1 MAIALKLTRGS
12 FRFAPVGPGY
22 SCNARQRVAKLPS
35 VAFGVIFAIALS
47 AALVG
52 CDKSDGSGEEPAT
65 LSEQIA
71 GEHPKYEGWC
81 HGHDLP
87 EALCTKC
94 HPDLVDR
101 YKEAGDWCEE
111 HEFPESAC
119 PECNPMDPPGE
130 ESAGSPAPTDEDRDD
145 QDQQDKPAD
154 DAVAVEGLESG
165 TQIVLKQQDHEA
177 TVGIETE
184 SVREAPVGMGVQAPT
199 RLEFDRNRYADVRAA
214 VPGIV
219 REVLVDM
226 GDEVDEG
233 DPLFVLESGQVGEVQ
248 AQVRAASQALE
259 TARSNLE
266 RQEKLQ
272 DKGLSAKRKVEEARR
287 DFEAAESRLESLES
301 TLRLAGGAGTT
312 STGRY
317 TVRAPIAGSVAQR
330 PAVVGGFANQETPLA
345 TVVDTSKMWAML
357 DVSEQEGFALE
368 RGQPVVLSVDGA
380 KDRTFEGKVTWISPE
395 VDART
400 RTIKVRAEIDN
411 ADGKLRAHQFAR
423 AEIEVAPA
431 QAGVIVPKEAV
442 QRFNDGVVIFVRT
455 GEGKYEPRAVEIGRR
470 DGDVVQVRGDLK
482 PGESVVTTGAFV
494 LKTELNK
501 DGIGAGCCEVSE
513 E

>member
-1 MAIALKLTRGS
+1 M
-12 FRFAPVGPGY
+12 
-22 SCNARQRVAKLPS
+22 
-35 VAFGVIFAIALS
+35 
-47 AALVG
+47 
-52 CDKSDGSGEEPAT
+52 
-65 LSEQIA
+65 SEQIA
-71 GEHPKYEGWC
+71 QEHPKYEGWC

-87 EALCTKC
+87 EAFCTKC

-119 PECNPMDPPGE
+119 PKCNPMDPPGE
-130 ESAGSPAPTDEDRDD
+130 ETAASAGAAEQDGSGGGNDGEGDEHSAENGEWCAGHGLPESHCTKCHPELV
-145 QDQQDKPAD
+145 DKFEEAGDWCEEHGFPESACPKCNPMD
-154 DAVAVEGLESG
+154 PPGDKVAVTGLEEG
-165 TQIVLKQQDHEA
+165 TEIILKQQDHEA

-184 SVREAPVGMGVQAPT
+184 PVREAPVGMGVQAPT
-199 RLEFDRNRYADVRAA
+199 RLEFDRNQYADVRAA

-226 GDEVDEG
+226 GDEVDKG
-233 DPLFVLESGQVGEVQ
+233 DPLFVLESAHVGDVQ
-248 AQVRAASQALE
+248 AEVRSATQALE

-272 DKGLSAKRKVEEARR
+272 EKGLSAKRKVEEARR
-287 DFEAAESRLESLES
+287 DFEAAESQLESLKS

-330 PAVVGGFANQETPLA
+330 PGVVGAFANQETPLA

-395 VDART
+395 VDPRT
-400 RTIKVRAEIDN
+400 RTITVRAEIDN
-411 ADGKLRAHQFAR
+411 SDGKLRAHQFAR

-431 QAGVIVPKEAV
+431 KAGVIVPKDAV
-442 QRFNDGVVIFVRT
+442 QRFNDGAVVFVRT

-470 DGDVVQVRGDLK
+470 DGDVVQVRGELK
-482 PGESVVTTGAFV
+482 PGEPVVTTGAFV

-501 DGIGAGCCEVSE
+501 DGIGAGCCEVPE